1 VPHSRPG
8 HHAPVQRRPVGVEAI
23 DDVLDE
29 AVGRRHRPD
38 PVIGRTAGPAGNAQ
52 LTAWTGLLLLAL
64 AAVELVT
71 LIDVRGLLSW
81 HVVVGVLLVAVA
93 ALKIASAGWRFL
105 RYYGRSRPYRQAGP
119 PPLLLRLLGPLV
131 VLATVAVLG
140 TGLWLIAV
148 GPESGRTTLV
158 TVLGR
163 RIDLLSLHQAS
174 FLLFAVVAGLHLL
187 ARFVPA
193 VVLATERGHRDRRLR
208 GRGPRIAV
216 LVVALVAGALAAALI
231 LPAAAPW
238 RDEQHGFPGGP
249 PPGFSHR

>member
-1 VPHSRPG
+1 
-8 HHAPVQRRPVGVEAI
+8 VQLRPVGVEAI
-23 DDVLDE
+23 DEVLDE

-64 AAVELVT
+64 AVVELVT

-93 ALKIASAGWRFL
+93 ALKIGSAGWRFV
-105 RYYGRSRPYRQAGP
+105 RYYGRNRPYRQAGA
-119 PPLLLRLLGPLV
+119 PPLLLRILGPLV

-148 GPESGRTTLV
+148 GPESGHTTLV
-158 TVLGR
+158 TVLGQ
-163 RIDLLSLHQAS
+163 RIDLLSLHQTS
-174 FLLFAVVAGLHLL
+174 FIVFAVAAGLHLL

-193 VVLATERGHRDRRLR
+193 VVLATERGHRDDGRLR

-216 LVVALVAGALAAALI
+216 LLAALVAGALAAALI

-238 RDEQHGFPGGP
+238 RNEQHGFPGGP
-249 PPGFSHR
+249 PPGFSHG

>member
-1 VPHSRPG
+1 M
-8 HHAPVQRRPVGVEAI
+8 QLRPVGVEAI
-23 DDVLDE
+23 DEVLDE

-64 AAVELVT
+64 AVVELVT

-93 ALKIASAGWRFL
+93 ALKIGSAGWRFV
-105 RYYGRSRPYRQAGP
+105 RYYGRNRPYRQAGA
-119 PPLLLRLLGPLV
+119 PPLLLRILGPLV

-148 GPESGRTTLV
+148 GPESGHTTLV
-158 TVLGR
+158 TVLGQ
-163 RIDLLSLHQAS
+163 RIELLSLHQTS
-174 FLLFAVVAGLHLL
+174 FIVFAVAAGLHLL

-193 VVLATERGHRDRRLR
+193 VVLATERGHRDDGRLR

-216 LVVALVAGALAAALI
+216 LLAALVAGALAAALI

-249 PPGFSHR
+249 PPGFSHG

>member
-1 VPHSRPG
+1 
-8 HHAPVQRRPVGVEAI
+8 VQLRPVGVEAI
-23 DDVLDE
+23 DEVLDE

-64 AAVELVT
+64 AVVELVT

-93 ALKIASAGWRFL
+93 ALKIGSAGWRFV
-105 RYYGRSRPYRQAGP
+105 RYYGRNRPYRQAGA
-119 PPLLLRLLGPLV
+119 PPLLLRILGPLV

-148 GPESGRTTLV
+148 GPESGHTTLV
-158 TVLGR
+158 TVLGQ
-163 RIDLLSLHQAS
+163 RIDLLSLHQTS
-174 FLLFAVVAGLHLL
+174 FIVFAVAAGLHLL

-193 VVLATERGHRDRRLR
+193 VVLATERGHRDDGRLR

-216 LVVALVAGALAAALI
+216 LLAALVAGALAAALI

-249 PPGFSHR
+249 PPGFSHG

>member
-1 VPHSRPG
+1 VELRS
-8 HHAPVQRRPVGVEAI
+8 VGVGAI
-23 DDVLDE
+23 DEVLEE

-38 PVIGRTAGPAGNAQ
+38 PVLGRTAGPAGNAQ

-64 AAVELVT
+64 AVVELVT

-81 HVVVGVLLVAVA
+81 HVVVGVLLSAVA

-119 PPLLLRLLGPLV
+119 PPMLLRILGLFV
-131 VLATVAVLG
+131 VLGTVAVLAS
-140 TGLWLIAV
+140 GLWLIAV
-148 GPESGRTTLV
+148 GPDIGRRTLL
-158 TVLGR
+158 TLLGQ
-163 RIDLLSLHQAS
+163 RIDLVSLHQAS
-174 FLLFAVVAGLHLL
+174 FVVFAVAAGLHLL
-187 ARFVPA
+187 GRFVPA
-193 VVLATERGHRDRRLR
+193 VVLATERGRRDGGRLR

-216 LVVALVAGALAAALI
+216 LVAAVVAGALAAALI

-238 RDEQHGFPGGP
+238 QDEHRDFFPGGPP

>member
-1 VPHSRPG
+1 
-8 HHAPVQRRPVGVEAI
+8 VGVEAI
-23 DDVLDE
+23 DEVVEE

-64 AAVELVT
+64 AVVELVT
-71 LIDVRGLLSW
+71 LIDVHGLLSW
-81 HVVVGVLLVAVA
+81 HVVVGVLLAAVA
-93 ALKIASAGWRFL
+93 ALKIASTGWRFV
-105 RYYGRSRPYRQAGP
+105 RYYGRSRPYQQAGP
-119 PPLLLRLLGPLV
+119 PVLLLRVLGPFV
-131 VLATVAVLG
+131 VLGTVAVLT

-148 GPESGRTTLV
+148 GPDSGRTALLTL
-158 TVLGR
+158 LGQ

-174 FLLFAVVAGLHLL
+174 FIVFAVAAGLHLL

-193 VVLATERGHRDRRLR
+193 VVLATERGHRDDGRLR

-249 PPGFSHR
+249 PPGFHHR

>member
-1 VPHSRPG
+1 
-8 HHAPVQRRPVGVEAI
+8 VGVEAI
-23 DDVLDE
+23 DDVLEE

-38 PVIGRTAGPAGNAQ
+38 PVLGRTAGPAGNAQ
-52 LTAWTGLLLLAL
+52 LTAWTGLLLLGL
-64 AAVELVT
+64 AVVELVT

-81 HVVVGVLLVAVA
+81 HVVVGVLLTAVA
-93 ALKIASAGWRFL
+93 ALKIATTGWRFV
-105 RYYGRSRPYRQAGP
+105 RYYGRNRPYRQAGP

-131 VLATVAVLG
+131 VVGTVAVLA

-158 TVLGR
+158 TLLGQ

-174 FLLFAVVAGLHLL
+174 FLVFAVAAGLHLL

-193 VVLATERGHRDRRLR
+193 VALATERAHRDGGRLR

-216 LVVALVAGALAAALI
+216 LVAALVAGALAAALI

-238 RDEQHGFPGGP
+238 QAERHDFFPGGP
-249 PPGFSHR
+249 PPPGFRHG

>member
-1 VPHSRPG
+1 M
-8 HHAPVQRRPVGVEAI
+8 GVEAI
-23 DDVLDE
+23 DDVLGE

-38 PVIGRTAGPAGNAQ
+38 PVLGRTAGPAGNAQ

-64 AAVELVT
+64 AVVELVT

-81 HVVVGVLLVAVA
+81 HVVVGVLLTAVAV
-93 ALKIASAGWRFL
+93 LKIASAGWRFL
-105 RYYGRSRPYRQAGP
+105 RYYGRNRPYRQAGP
-119 PPLLLRLLGPLV
+119 PPLLLRILGPLV
-131 VLATVAVLG
+131 VLGTVAVLG

-148 GPESGRTTLV
+148 GPESGRSTLI
-158 TVLGR
+158 TLIGL

-174 FLLFAVVAGLHLL
+174 FIVFAVAAGLHLL

-193 VVLATERGHRDRRLR
+193 VVLATERGHRDDGRLR

-216 LVVALVAGALAAALI
+216 LVAALAAGALAAALI

-238 RDEQHGFPGGP
+238 RDEQRGFPGGP
-249 PPGFSHR
+249 PPGFSHG